1 MSRRSCSNPAAT
13 TDARGTFFFCRS
25 DAPGMYLCIETL
37 ADGTAYVFERNSDG
51 HPVPDSVIE
60 WDGPVY
66 EID

>member
-1 MSRRSCSNPAAT
+1 
-13 TDARGTFFFCRS
+13 
-25 DAPGMYLCIETL
+25 MYLCIETL
-37 ADGTAYVFERNSDG
+37 ADGTAYVFERNADG